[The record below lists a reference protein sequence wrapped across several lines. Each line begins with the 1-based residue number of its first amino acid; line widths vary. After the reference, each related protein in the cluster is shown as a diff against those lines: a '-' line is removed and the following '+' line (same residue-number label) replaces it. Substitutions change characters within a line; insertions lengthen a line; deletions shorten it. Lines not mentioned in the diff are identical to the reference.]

1 MKNFLCCFVCTVS
14 LSVATPTLAQQT
26 AITDQT
32 GSPLRAMPTAQ
43 IQPAKEIPTNARVN
57 RKKPIKSSEV
67 WRVQANKKVEW
78 WQMPKPPIPET
89 RRYIG
94 ASHMGH

>member
-32 GSPLRAMPTAQ
+32 GSPMPATPAAQ
-43 IQPAKEIPTNARVN
+43 VQQATEIPTNARVN
-57 RKKPIKSSEV
+57 RKKPINSTEV
-67 WRVQANKKVEW
+67 WRVQEKKVEW

-89 RRYIG
+89 RRYSG
-94 ASHMGH
+94 GSHMGH